1 MNLRHVPPGIN
12 DSKKLKPQ
20 QRLKLAEEIR
30 GAAEDCAV
38 AFVDSSII
46 DKVNILNA
54 TRKAMRLAIEKLK
67 IKPDYLLCDGI
78 VVGAISIPQQSIVKG
93 DTRSISIAAA
103 SIVAKVERD
112 RLIVSLDS
120 QFPEY
125 GLKQNMGYGTVKHL
139 EAIQRFGPTALHR
152 KSFRGCLKIDIT
164 IPRC

>member
-1 MNLRHVPPGIN
+1 MNPKYVPPGIN
-12 DSKKLKPQ
+12 DSKQLNPQ

-30 GAAEDCAV
+30 GAAEDYAV

-46 DKVNILNA
+46 DKINILNA
-54 TRKAMRLAIEKLK
+54 TRQAMRLAIEKLK

-78 VVGAISIPQQSIVKG
+78 VVGATSIPEQSVVKG

-103 SIVAKVERD
+103 SIIAKVERD

-120 QFPEY
+120 QFPGY

-139 EAIQRFGPTALHR
+139 KALQRFGPTALHR